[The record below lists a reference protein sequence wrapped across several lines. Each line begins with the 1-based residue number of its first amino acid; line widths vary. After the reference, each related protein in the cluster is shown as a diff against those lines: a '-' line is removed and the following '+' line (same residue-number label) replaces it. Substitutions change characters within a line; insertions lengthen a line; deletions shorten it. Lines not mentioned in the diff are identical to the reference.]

1 MQLQGIVIYKH
12 HMIHSYFVLKPR
24 LLTSGVVGI
33 ETYTVKAALQQC
45 KSTAAARRRDAV
57 RKI

>member
-12 HMIHSYFVLKPR
+12 HMMRSYFLLKLR
-24 LLTSGVVGI
+24 LLTSVGTGI
-33 ETYTVKAALQQC
+33 EIYTVKAALQQC
-45 KSTAAARRRDAV
+45 KSTAAARRRDEV